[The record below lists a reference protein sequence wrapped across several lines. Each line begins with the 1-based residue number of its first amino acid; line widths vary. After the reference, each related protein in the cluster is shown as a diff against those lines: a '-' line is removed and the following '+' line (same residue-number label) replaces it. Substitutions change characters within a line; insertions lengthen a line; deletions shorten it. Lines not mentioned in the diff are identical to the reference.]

1 MKRILLV
8 EDQRDMR
15 EQLAE
20 TLREEQYE
28 VTEADGVQRGF
39 WEFQKQ

>member
-39 WEFQKQ
+39 WEF